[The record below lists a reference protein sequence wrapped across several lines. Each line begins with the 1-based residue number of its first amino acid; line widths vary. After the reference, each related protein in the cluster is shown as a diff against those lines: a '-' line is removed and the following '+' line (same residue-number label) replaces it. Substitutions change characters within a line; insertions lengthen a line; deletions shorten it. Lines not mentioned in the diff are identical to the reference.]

1 MMIFHSFIIGIHGL
15 TLYVKIFHSH
25 RTVCLF
31 TVFVGGSKPNTELI
45 LLSCLL
51 VQLSVCLFVCLFM
64 LMILSR
70 QINQLLISRMRWPQA
85 VPLWIGPFLWFSS
98 LTIKKE
104 RISLSIGKMVCFHAF
119 NTTTIVRWG
128 QQQTGRW
135 SMIES
140 NWDIVCWNVSI
151 GSVVIIDC
159 IWPLFCYTG
168 RLPKDVCE
176 SKSEHCECV
185 ILNNKTLSF
194 AVHFVI
200 VSNF

>member
-1 MMIFHSFIIGIHGL
+1 MSRFSIPTGL
-15 TLYVKIFHSH
+15 F
-25 RTVCLF
+25 VCSL
-31 TVFVGGSKPNTELI
+31 
-45 LLSCLL
+45 CLL
-51 VQLSVCLFVCLFM
+51 VAPSQTQSSSYCHVCWFSCLFVCLFVCLFM

-159 IWPLFCYTG
+159 IWPSFVTLVDCQKTFAKVKVNTVSVSFSTTKHSVS
-168 RLPKDVCE
+168 RF
-176 SKSEHCECV
+176 
-185 ILNNKTLSF
+185 IL
-194 AVHFVI
+194 
-200 VSNF
+200 